1 MTDDCDA
8 PPAANAPVS
17 TGYLRLI
24 KDAGR
29 YADGAVIPDTP
40 ETRKALGDAARP
52 ATAFEIGVAGY
63 MKREA

>member
-1 MTDDCDA
+1 MTDDSEA
-8 PPAANAPVS
+8 PPATATPAS

-24 KDAGR
+24 KNAGR

-40 ETRKALGDAARP
+40 ETRKALGNAARP